1 MDRLRGSLVATLS
14 LSVVLAMAPATAFA
28 SPAPAAPD
36 FDCGVATCTMRV
48 DRQATAALQDFDDA
62 TGVGS
67 ALCGATVAAGVAP
80 GVFCA
85 AAVNAA
91 GIAIARFAKE
101 VYADGDCVGLRVVT
115 PTLIPLPP
123 PAPPPIPVVFPVRVE
138 AGTFNCR

>member
-1 MDRLRGSLVATLS
+1 MNREAGEIRIEGMHRLRGSLVATLS

-91 GIAIARFAKE
+91 GI
-101 VYADGDCVGLRVVT
+101 
-115 PTLIPLPP
+115 
-123 PAPPPIPVVFPVRVE
+123 
-138 AGTFNCR
+138 

>member
-1 MDRLRGSLVATLS
+1 MRPGWAARCVGRPSP
-14 LSVVLAMAPATAFA
+14 PAWPRA
-28 SPAPAAPD
+28 S
-36 FDCGVATCTMRV
+36 F
-48 DRQATAALQDFDDA
+48 
-62 TGVGS
+62 
-67 ALCGATVAAGVAP
+67 
-80 GVFCA
+80 A

-101 VYADGDCVGLRVVT
+101 VYADGDCVGLQVVT